1 MIQDRLTA
9 KFQSAK
15 PAKRREAKAAAPKAA
30 LKAKGP
36 VTDTFTKGR
45 QVAGSFWL

>member
-9 KFQSAK
+9 KFRSAK
-15 PAKRREAKAAAPKAA
+15 LPKRREAKAVTPKTAH
-30 LKAKGP
+30 KTKGP